1 MVSFIFLRIT
11 QVFCGQNGFVR
22 ARREWC
28 RYIGGELLGCQ
39 AE

>member
-22 ARREWC
+22 ARRELR
-28 RYIGGELLGCQ
+28 RYIGGAFLGGQ